1 MDPVLPQT
9 PIGYSLPDRMA
20 PRPTKKAS
28 ASWRSRYVPY
38 CTPKFR
44 FYPDMVREASLRSF
58 ADGFALP
65 RDRLCC
71 ISGTLSSPASCLLC
85 SEVPVTRSQLL
96 TLSTSSSNLVVSAR
110 LIGSFPQMLFVAG
123 MVCSNEVFRVG
134 EGGYI
139 LIDGTGKGLD
149 ILWLSMVESI

>member
-1 MDPVLPQT
+1 MFLARPNSAATDEESFYFLEISLYSVLHSE
-9 PIGYSLPDRMA
+9 ISIL
-20 PRPTKKAS
+20 
-28 ASWRSRYVPY
+28 SRYGSRGIF
-38 CTPKFR
+38 KI
-44 FYPDMVREASLRSF
+44 LRRW
-58 ADGFALP
+58 FALP

-71 ISGTLSSPASCLLC
+71 ISGTLSSPAFSLLC

-96 TLSTSSSNLVVSAR
+96 TLSTSSRNLVVSAR